1 MLFLFSCVLLLCGSV
16 GPSRDGSRQR
26 VGIFFFFNEVCPHFV
41 HPATR
46 ARESVS
52 LRGFDLLLS
61 GLQRSLLESASSEVV
76 ASPCAPQL
84 AGEKRRQGPGT
95 AAGGN
100 ATLPE
105 LGRFPPPPQLSSR
118 EREQGSKTQ
127 SGRRAREER
136 FWSFKKSFP
145 EIRKRKESERELAK
159 RGGRR
164 GRPPGKVGDRKA
176 EAMKPGPPGTGSTG
190 LDHRTEL
197 GNSGSRTVQE
207 RNRGP
212 EPGAL
217 WGLGATAR

>member
-26 VGIFFFFNEVCPHFV
+26 VGIFFFFLTKSAHTSCTRLPEPG
-41 HPATR
+41 R
-46 ARESVS
+46 ARPSGASTSSSPDSSVRFWS
-52 LRGFDLLLS
+52 PRRARLS
-61 GLQRSLLESASSEVV
+61 RRRALCSS
-76 ASPCAPQL
+76 
-84 AGEKRRQGPGT
+84 
-95 AAGGN
+95 
-100 ATLPE
+100 
-105 LGRFPPPPQLSSR
+105 LGRRGGRGRGRLQEEMQHSRSWGDSPPPPQLSSR

-136 FWSFKKSFP
+136 FWSFEKSFP
-145 EIRKRKESERELAK
+145 QIRKRKESERELAK

-207 RNRGP
+207 RNRAQSR
-212 EPGAL
+212 EPCGD
-217 WGLGATAR
+217 